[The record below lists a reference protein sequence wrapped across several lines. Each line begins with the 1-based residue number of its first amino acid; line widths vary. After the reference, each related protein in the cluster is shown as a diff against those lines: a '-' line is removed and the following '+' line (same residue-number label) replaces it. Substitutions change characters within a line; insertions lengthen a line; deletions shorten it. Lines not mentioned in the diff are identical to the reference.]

1 MGGVGQ
7 QSIGWWESVGVGE
20 CADCA
25 DARNA
30 AQRTHT
36 QNARTHAHSTHST
49 HTHTHTHNTQQDKVS
64 SRSRDGRRLRRS
76 VLKGSVVAFITAGY
90 SGKRFVFETAHELGV
105 KAIVL
110 DAGDR

>member
-1 MGGVGQ
+1 MLG
-7 QSIGWWESVGVGE
+7 WESVLIVPTH
-20 CADCA
+20 ATQHN
-25 DARNA
+25 ARTLKTHA
-30 AQRTHT
+30 RTHT
-36 QNARTHAHSTHST
+36 RHTQ

>member
-1 MGGVGQ
+1 LHGPALGQ
-7 QSIGWWESVGVGE
+7 TPHRLFSLLSKRKTKKQT
-20 CADCA
+20 
-25 DARNA
+25 N
-30 AQRTHT
+30 
-36 QNARTHAHSTHST
+36 
-49 HTHTHTHNTQQDKVS
+49 QQDKVS

-110 DAGDR
+110 DAGDRFVVIV